1 MKLSVLKDNL
11 LPIPIERQLTIT
23 MKSRLLIC
31 TFAFLFV
38 NTAFA
43 ANYGDVTVQH
53 VPLVATLS
61 GTQATTHG
69 MIEHRFRVQN
79 RSTSATRTVSIQLNN
94 ASYAEYGL
102 RSAVGSVEVPA
113 GQTAQIVI
121 MQPPV
126 PMHSIEAT
134 VRINGYTQ
142 NQKIRIDLPTMHC
155 DPYSMVS
162 GSYSPYSSTP
172 GATTITVPSNAHI
185 LVSGKTG
192 TAFRDLFSQGG
203 KPDPSDPPPAPDPA
217 MMPFPSAGM
226 GMGGMAPGM
235 SGTPTQIREISLW
248 RSEGDLDQWS
258 DNWLALTRFDAVVV
272 TAEELATIPET
283 QPIFRAIRRYV
294 ECGGMLC
301 VIGTEWN
308 APKEWKEIHS
318 SNDFTQW
325 DAVIG
330 NAFLLKKPAEASEEA
345 LTMVR
350 NLVLSKSDNWT
361 GAMRSETYY
370 GRYGGGFSGGGSG
383 FFGDPRRLVETMPT
397 SESKGVPI
405 RAITVLI
412 LVFAILIGPVNV
424 YVLSWKNRRIWLLW
438 TVPVISLLASG
449 LVLGTNFTQ
458 EGFVRYTSVSSVTI
472 LDQRREEA
480 LTFGIVGFYSTL
492 TPRGGCLF
500 DSGTEPTIIANRS
513 RQTYSLISYPGG
525 EQNLTSGWIQPRV
538 PAYFGVRKAATEIR
552 GLEFNWAEET
562 PTVVNQLGVD
572 LEKLIVCSPEGTF
585 YEAEK
590 IVAGQKTTLQKFATA
605 PASTG
610 NNPLSGMVARF
621 DNWPN
626 LAETIL
632 RDSTQIL
639 ERGSYLVS
647 LGKEK
652 NPFLE
657 PGISD
662 AKPFRNKSVIVGFY

>member
-1 MKLSVLKDNL
+1 
-11 LPIPIERQLTIT
+11 
-23 MKSRLLIC
+23 MKSRLLFC
-31 TFAFLFV
+31 TLVFLLPNV
-38 NTAFA
+38 VSA
-43 ANYGDVTVQH
+43 ANYGDVTVQY
-53 VPLVATLS
+53 VSLCSPQSV
-61 GTQATTHG
+61 TQATTHG
-69 MIEHRFRVQN
+69 MVEHRFRVQN

-94 ASYAEYGL
+94 DSHAEYGL

-126 PMHSIEAT
+126 PMQGIKAT

-142 NQKIRIDLPTMHC
+142 NEKIDLPVRVVHC
-155 DPYSMVS
+155 DPYGIAS
-162 GSYSPYSSTP
+162 GSYYRPSYSSP
-172 GATTITVPSNAHI
+172 SPATVTVPSNAHI

-192 TAFRDLFSQGG
+192 TAFRDLFSQGV
-203 KPDPSDPPPAPDPA
+203 KPDPSDPPPAPDPTTLP
-217 MMPFPSAGM
+217 MPVLM
-226 GMGGMAPGM
+226 GMGGGM
-235 SGTPTQIREISLW
+235 GSGGTPAQIREISLW

-325 DAVIG
+325 DAVMG
-330 NAFLLKKPAEASEEA
+330 NAFLLKRPAEASEEA
-345 LTMVR
+345 LTMIR
-350 NLVLSKSDNWT
+350 NLVLSKSENWT

-370 GRYGGGFSGGGSG
+370 GRGSYYAMGGGGSG

-552 GLEFNWAEET
+552 GLEFNWTEET

-572 LEKLIVCSPEGTF
+572 IEKLIVCSPEGTY

-590 IVAGQKTTLQKFATA
+590 IVAGQKITLQKFARDSSNTSQNHL
-605 PASTG
+605 PTV
-610 NNPLSGMVARF
+610 VARF

-662 AKPFRNKSVIVGFY
+662 AKPFQNKSVIVGYY